1 MADFILLDAKSVERE
16 IDALLNEFPD
26 LRDDEAL
33 RADMLE
39 GSTGLHSVMSRLNDH
54 RLEAKAMRAGMKD
67 RRADLSERDRR
78 WERREDFISRL
89 MRQLLTAA
97 KQERVVLPEATVSLT
112 SGRDGVDIIDADEL
126 PQGFYTLVRQPD
138 KAAILASL
146 KKGEAV
152 PGATLVKGEASI
164 TVRTK

>member
-1 MADFILLDAKSVERE
+1 MADYLALDAAKLASE
-16 IDALLNEFPD
+16 IQHMLIAYPD
-26 LRDDEAL
+26 LADDEEL
-33 RADMLE
+33 RLDTLE
-39 GSTGLHSVMSRLNDH
+39 GETDFHRIMSRLNDH
-54 RLEAKAMRAGMKD
+54 RLEAKAMRAGMRD

-152 PGATLVKGEASI
+152 PGAALVKGEASI